1 MARYLAFVLATV
13 LAALLATACEDDTG
27 APPAGVAPNDV
38 IAFAASDVGGQS
50 YGLYLVRPDGSG
62 LRMLVDETDA
72 ISFPRWS
79 PAGDRIAYIVG
90 GQDQERPGLL
100 RVYDFQTDRAITLS
114 ESAGA
119 SPLGPAASWSPDGRR
134 LAFFETTDGGRVRIF
149 DLERSKLIDTAEIP
163 GTQPDWS
170 PDGDRLAIVS
180 SEGSAGEQDLYLVA
194 ANGEE
199 LRRLAERPGVEG
211 NPRWSPDGKL
221 LAFWG
226 TPAGQPDLRELFVI
240 EVESGRLTELG
251 AGYAAAWSPDGELLA
266 YTKPGTD
273 DASTRDIFLVRAD
286 GSDVRP
292 LSESVT
298 LDVWPSWSPG
308 GDSVVYLAQA
318 TPRTAFLCIVQLA
331 PEARDC
337 LNLPEQLVP
346 AAPVWSP
353 Q

>member
-1 MARYLAFVLATV
+1 MARYLAFVLATL
-13 LAALLATACEDDTG
+13 LAALLATACGDDTG
-27 APPAGVAPNDV
+27 VPPAGIAPNDV
-38 IAFAASDVGGQS
+38 IAFAASDAGEQS
-50 YGLYLVRPDGSG
+50 HGLYLVRPDGSG
-62 LRMLVDETDA
+62 LRKLADETDA

-100 RVYDFQTDRAITLS
+100 RVYDFQTNRATTVSDR
-114 ESAGA
+114 AGA

-134 LAFFETTDGGRVRIF
+134 LAFFEATDGGRVRIF
-149 DLERSKLIDTAEIP
+149 DLERSELIDTAEIP
-163 GTQPDWS
+163 GTLPDWS
-170 PDGDRLAIVS
+170 PDGNRIAIVS
-180 SEGSAGEQDLYLVA
+180 SEGSTGEQDLYLVA

-221 LAFWG
+221 LAFWAA
-226 TPAGQPDLRELFVI
+226 PSGQPEERQLSLI
-240 EVESGRLTELG
+240 EVESGRVTELG

-266 YTKPGTD
+266 YTTPGTD
-273 DASTRDIFLVRAD
+273 DASTRNIFLVGAD
-286 GSDVRP
+286 GSDVRS
-292 LSESVT
+292 LSESIT

-308 GDSVVYLAQA
+308 GDRVVYLAQA

-337 LNLPEQLVP
+337 LALPEQLVP
-346 AAPVWSP
+346 AVPVWSP
-353 Q
+353 R

>member
-1 MARYLAFVLATV
+1 MARYLAFILATV
-13 LAALLATACEDDTG
+13 LAALLATACGDDSG

-38 IAFAASDVGGQS
+38 IAFAASDVGEQS

-79 PAGDRIAYIVG
+79 PDGERIAYIVG

-100 RVYDFQTDRAITLS
+100 RVYDFKTGRAITVS
-114 ESAGA
+114 ERASA

-134 LAFFETTDGGRVRIF
+134 IAFFEATDGGRVRIF
-149 DLERSKLIDTAEIP
+149 DLERSKLLDTAEIP

-170 PDGDRLAIVS
+170 PTGNTLAIVS
-180 SEGSAGEQDLYLVA
+180 PEGAAGEQGLYLVA
-194 ANGEE
+194 ANGED
-199 LRRLAERPGVEG
+199 LRRLAERRGVEG

-221 LAFWG
+221 LVFWG
-226 TPAGQPDLRELFVI
+226 APEDQPDLRQLFLI

-273 DASTRDIFLVRAD
+273 EAITRDIFLVRAD

-308 GDSVVYLAQA
+308 GDSLVYLAQA

-337 LNLPEQLVP
+337 LALPDELVP
-346 AAPVWSP
+346 AAPAWSP